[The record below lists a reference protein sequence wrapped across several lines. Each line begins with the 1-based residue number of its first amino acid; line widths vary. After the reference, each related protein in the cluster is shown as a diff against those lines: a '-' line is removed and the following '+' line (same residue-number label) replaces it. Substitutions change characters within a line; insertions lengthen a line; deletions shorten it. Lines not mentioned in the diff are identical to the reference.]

1 MLTGP
6 FNHMLCVELSHID
19 CTQYHAQ
26 NHEQLCG
33 DNGITYA
40 SHCLYV
46 QAHCQIH
53 VQLASHGACPVTT
66 QPPAP
71 QVTAT
76 TTVAQTLTTTAGAPA
91 VTTNAAG
98 RITTT
103 TVAQTTVAP
112 STATPTTTAPA
123 TTTFN
128 PMAGIIQGVFCSNM
142 AAISCTTQGFVLICG
157 TDGQLYPNQCELSKA
172 ACANNQ
178 LTIEP
183 DQSNCLPG
191 SP

>member
-1 MLTGP
+1 
-6 FNHMLCVELSHID
+6 MLCVELSHID

-71 QVTAT
+71 QIT
-76 TTVAQTLTTTAGAPA
+76 TTPVPVAQTHTTTAGAPA

-98 RITTT
+98 GITTT
-103 TVAQTTVAP
+103 TQTTMVP
-112 STATPTTTAPA
+112 STAAPTTQAPA
-123 TTTFN
+123 TTTID
-128 PMAGIIQGVFCSNM
+128 PMSGIIQGVFCSNL
-142 AAISCTTQGFVLICG
+142 AAISCTTQGFVIVCG

-183 DQSNCLPG
+183 DQSKCSLPG